1 MATMRSPLW
10 ALAPHF
16 ETWMRGQGLRR
27 RMGLAGLFGVLAATG
42 QAPFDLWPLA
52 LIGLAGLYSSFLISH
67 RLRDAAWIGW
77 AGGVGYFALALAWIV
92 EPFLVDVA
100 RHGWMAPF
108 ALILMA
114 SGLAL
119 FWGAATTLAYRV
131 GKGPVSWIAALA
143 LAELARS
150 YLLTGFPWALIG
162 HIWIASAMVQW
173 AAWVGPHG
181 LSLIALAAAVTLRQL
196 FTSHPLRAAVPIL
209 GLVALFAGGA
219 YVAAQGPA
227 PRAAPIVRLVQPNAP
242 QHQKW
247 DPDYIPVFFRRQIDA
262 TTALPRPDL
271 IVWPESAV
279 PVFLEHGQDTLEVMA
294 DAAQGVP
301 LVFGIERLQGER
313 VFNSAAVLGRDGAV
327 GQVYDKHHLVP
338 FGEYIPFGDVLSRIG
353 IGRMSAKQGAGF
365 SAGPGPRLFDLGDL
379 GRALPLICYEAVF
392 PQDVSGAPSRP
403 DFLLQLT
410 NDAWFGQFSGPFQ
423 HFAQARLRAIEQGL
437 PMLRAANTGISAV
450 IDAKGRVTGSLPLG
464 RAGWIDLPLPAP
476 AVATVY
482 ARVGDYFAAI
492 AILVLFLV
500 VIIGNATGWHRKAN

>member
-1 MATMRSPLW
+1 MN
-10 ALAPHF
+10 
-16 ETWMRGQGLRR
+16 GQGLRR
-27 RMGLAGLFGVLAATG
+27 RMGLAVLFGALAATG

-52 LIGLAGLYSSFLISH
+52 LVGLAGLYSGFLSSN
-67 RLRDAAWIGW
+67 RWRDAAWIGW
-77 AGGVGYFALALAWIV
+77 AGGLGYFALALAWIV
-92 EPFLVDVA
+92 EPFLVDIA

-119 FWGAATTLAYRV
+119 FWGAATALAHRV
-131 GKGPVSWIAALA
+131 GKGPVGWIAALA

-162 HIWIASAMVQW
+162 HIWIASAMAQW

-181 LSLIALAAAVTLRQL
+181 LSLIALAAAVAVRQM
-196 FTSHPLRAAVPIL
+196 FAAHPLRAAVPVL

-219 YVAAQGPA
+219 YIAAQAPA
-227 PRAAPIVRLVQPNAP
+227 PRTTPIVRLVQPNAP

-279 PVFLEHGQDTLEVMA
+279 PVFLDHGQDTLGVMA

-301 LVFGIERLQGER
+301 LVFGIERLEGAR
-313 VFNSAAVLGRDGAV
+313 IFNAAAVLGADGAV

-338 FGEYIPFGDVLSRIG
+338 FGEYIPFGDMLSRIG
-353 IGRMSAKQGAGF
+353 IGRMSAKEGAGF
-365 SAGPGPRLFDLGDL
+365 SAGPGPRLFDLGNL
-379 GRALPLICYEAVF
+379 GTALPLICYEAVF
-392 PQDVSGAPSRP
+392 PQDVAAAPSRP
-403 DFLLQLT
+403 EFLLQLT
-410 NDAWFGQFSGPFQ
+410 NDAWFGQFSGPYQ
-423 HFAQARLRAIEQGL
+423 HLAQARLRAIEQGL

-450 IDAKGRVTGSLPLG
+450 IDATGRVTGSLPLG
-464 RAGWIDLPLPAP
+464 QAGWIDLPLPAAAP
-476 AVATVY
+476 PTLY
-482 ARVGDYFAAI
+482 ARTGDIFAAI
-492 AILVLFLV
+492 AILILLLA
-500 VIIGNATGWHRKAN
+500 VIMGNAAGRHRKAD